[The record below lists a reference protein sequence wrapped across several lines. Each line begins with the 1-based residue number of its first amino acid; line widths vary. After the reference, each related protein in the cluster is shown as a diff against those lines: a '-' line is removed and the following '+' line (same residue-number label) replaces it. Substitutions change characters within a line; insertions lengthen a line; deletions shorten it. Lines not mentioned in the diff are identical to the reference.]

1 MYSNQPRKKTVHC
14 MLVKRPRSRIIKRQN
29 LTDFRYDTQTI
40 KRSLASRD

>member
-14 MLVKRPRSRIIKRQN
+14 MLLKRPIDRIIKRQN
-29 LTDFRYDTQTI
+29 VTDFRYDTQTI